1 VAEASRRL
9 LDFTQ
14 ERLPETDRFGPDVQV
29 LSLNSPGIQAEPE
42 AAVAVRAA
50 LAVNDLLAS
59 VIGDHPDRFRGFA
72 ALPLQ
77 DRAEAADELER
88 AVTQLGL
95 VGGLVNGHTNGKY
108 LDDPDFSV
116 VWERAACLGVP
127 LYPHPADGVDTAHVL
142 SGHPEL
148 VGPIWSWASTPRP
161 TPCGRDDPQ
170 SREGLEEALRPARPA
185 HRAAC
190 SGVWHETA
198 TDGSFEAG
206 SVVTGP
212 GARISAGREQSSAE
226 TTGFLD
232 ARVRGVDLRWK
243 S

>member
-1 VAEASRRL
+1 VAQPQLWAEASRRL

-14 ERLPETDRFGPDVQV
+14 ERLPEMDRFGLDVQV

-77 DRAEAADELER
+77 DPAAADELKR

-95 VGGLVNGHTNGKY
+95 VGGLANAHTNGKH

-116 VWERAACLGVP
+116 VWERAVGLGVP
-127 LYPHPADGVDTAHVL
+127 LYLHPAFDLLDRVD
-142 SGHPEL
+142 
-148 VGPIWSWASTPRP
+148 RP
-161 TPCGRDDPQ
+161 
-170 SREGLEEALRPARPA
+170 
-185 HRAAC
+185 
-190 SGVWHETA
+190 V
-198 TDGSFEAG
+198 
-206 SVVTGP
+206 
-212 GARISAGREQSSAE
+212 
-226 TTGFLD
+226 
-232 ARVRGVDLRWK
+232 
-243 S
+243 

>member
-1 VAEASRRL
+1 M
-9 LDFTQ
+9 
-14 ERLPETDRFGPDVQV
+14 

-77 DRAEAADELER
+77 DRAATADELER

-95 VGGLVNGHTNGKY
+95 AGGLVNAHINGEY

-116 VWERAACLGVP
+116 VWERAAGLGVP
-127 LYPHPADGVDTAHVL
+127 IYLHPANSVDTVHVL

-148 VGPIWSWASTPRP
+148 VGPMWSWGVDTSTH
-161 TPCGRDDPQ
+161 
-170 SREGLEEALRPARPA
+170 ALRPGWPAVSRRPRGSAAARHARPT
-185 HRAAC
+185 
-190 SGVWHETA
+190 V
-198 TDGSFEAG
+198 
-206 SVVTGP
+206 P
-212 GARISAGREQSSAE
+212 
-226 TTGFLD
+226 L
-232 ARVRGVDLRWK
+232 ARVSGTKRGRTGRSK
-243 S
+243 RGAS